1 MIHLEEKEFEEKLA
15 EAREEG
21 YKEAMKKIEG
31 IIRLKE
37 MGVNDCEI
45 VKRLDAAP
53 AIVHGIIEHL
63 R

>member
-21 YKEAMKKIEG
+21 YKEDMKKIEG

>member
-53 AIVHGIIEHL
+53 ALVHGIIEHL